1 MVTIKSDR
9 EVSLMREAGQVL
21 ARIHKELE
29 EFVKPGLT
37 TLDIDEKCEKLIRSM
52 GAVPSFKGYAGFPA
66 SACVSVNEEVIH
78 GIPSNDRIIREGDI
92 VSIDTGVIYKGWQS
106 DAARTH
112 AVGDV
117 DPEILLLIERT
128 RNSFFEG
135 IKKAVAGGRVNDIG
149 AAVEDYI
156 GPFGYGIVE
165 DYVGHGIGKEM
176 HEDPEVP
183 NYTCERRG
191 VKLQKNM
198 TLAVEPMINLGTWEV
213 EVLSNEWTVV
223 TLDGAPSAHYE
234 NTILV
239 TDGAPEVLSLLPEEK
254 KLYHVK

>member
-1 MVTIKSDR
+1 MVTIKSER
-9 EVSLMREAGQVL
+9 EIQLMREAGQVL
-21 ARIHKELE
+21 AKVHKELE
-29 EFVKPGLT
+29 AYVKPGLST
-37 TLDIDEKCEKLIRSM
+37 ADVDAKCEKLIRSM

-78 GIPSNDRIIREGDI
+78 GIPSRERRIEEGDI

-112 AVGDV
+112 AVGEI
-117 DPEILLLIERT
+117 DPELKLLIERT
-128 RNSFFEG
+128 RESFFRG
-135 IKKAVAGGRVNDIG
+135 IRAAVPGGRVNDIG
-149 AAVEDYI
+149 AAVEDYLI
-156 GPFGYGIVE
+156 EFGYGIVE

-223 TLDGAPSAHYE
+223 TLDRAPSAHYE
-234 NTILV
+234 NTILIA
-239 TDGAPEVLSLLPEEK
+239 DGGPEVLSLLPEEK